1 MDKVKQ
7 TIYKVILVAL
17 ILGMIALLIVFNIYK
32 HEKEDRDLNYNVI
45 SKYNTAILE
54 KKTENTI
61 IENTIIENN
70 IAENIIENTIGED
83 DTVIKKQET
92 TISVESIEKVLKEK
106 ITSVEDYI
114 DLISSSTYVTVESIA
129 RFNNIEDIDSYYLEM
144 LANSI
149 IGKFEDVYPGLYR
162 YNYSSSDDDEL
173 TSYTYDDLNNMIVAV
188 LGEGASEKFPK
199 EQPMYFRKLDDGTYH
214 KGFTGMD
221 TTYLEYFID
230 NIEKKSDG
238 KYYVT
243 LYEYVLTWDYVM
255 IEDLMNEYL
264 LNYDNEVYCTYKYR
278 KSNEVDEE
286 YIRID
291 KSGNDVIDE
300 DIKKLVKENE
310 NFFGKKELVIRYDE
324 EKGLYYLESCVDK
337 IKGNNSVYSYHVN
350 ESNKNKFEIEIE
362 DNDIANLNVKI
373 ENEKISN
380 NFNDKLEDY
389 IDIVHVNYNGYNS
402 ISEFDN
408 IKDADTIY
416 FNEVVNRELKKEK
429 NEYSYS
435 YDKLNSIAVKIF
447 GEECNNLILKDEV
460 FPFQQISDGEN
471 KNYTKFWNTSDCER
485 FIIENIKTHENGM
498 YVVTI
503 YEYFLERMY
512 ENVMDENEFVK
523 EFLYGKNSEI
533 IYDYD
538 IAYYKEYKNADN
550 DETYPII
557 RYDRDGNKVLDSDID
572 IYVLNNKDKFTKKEL
587 FIEYNNELDCF
598 YLKSCK
604 TIN

>member
-1 MDKVKQ
+1 MEKVKQ

-17 ILGMIALLIVFNIYK
+17 ILGMIALSIVFNVYK
-32 HEKEDRDLNYNVI
+32 QEKEDRDLNYNVI

-54 KKTENTI
+54 RKTENTV
-61 IENTIIENN
+61 IENN
-70 IAENIIENTIGED
+70 IVENIIENTIGED
-83 DTVIKKQET
+83 DTIIKKQET

-106 ITSVEDYI
+106 ITSVEEYI
-114 DLISSSTYVTVESIA
+114 DLITSSTYVTVESIA
-129 RFNNIEDIDSYYLEM
+129 RFKNIEDIDSYYLEM

-243 LYEYVLTWDYVM
+243 FYEYVLIWDYVM
-255 IEDLMNEYL
+255 IDDFMNEYL

-278 KSNEVDEE
+278 KSNKVDEE

-337 IKGNNSVYSYHVN
+337 IKGNNSVYSYLVN

-373 ENEKISN
+373 ESEKISN

-389 IDIVHVNYNGYNS
+389 IDIVHVNYNGHNS

-429 NEYSYS
+429 KEYSYS

-471 KNYTKFWNTSDCER
+471 KDYAEFWNNSDCER
-485 FIIENIKTHENGM
+485 FVIENIKTNENGM

-512 ENVMDENEFVK
+512 ENVVDENEFVK

-557 RYDRDGNKVLDSDID
+557 RYDRNGNKVLDSDID

-587 FIEYNNELDCF
+587 VIEYNNELDCF

-604 TIN
+604 TIK